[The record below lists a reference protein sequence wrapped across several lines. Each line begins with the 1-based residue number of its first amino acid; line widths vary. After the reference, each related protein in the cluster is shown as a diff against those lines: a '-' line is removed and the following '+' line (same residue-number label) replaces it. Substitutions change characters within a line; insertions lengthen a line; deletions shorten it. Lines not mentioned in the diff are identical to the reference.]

1 MIILLVKIE
10 GVSMETLITVDNL
23 RRIYT
28 GKKGI
33 FKREKTEFE
42 ALRGINFEIHKGEV
56 FGLLGENGAGKTTTI
71 KILSTLLLPTS
82 GQVRIFGMNPV
93 GDEKQIRSR
102 INFVLGG
109 ERSLYWRLTGREN
122 LSYFADLYKLTK
134 KEKEKRIDEILELV
148 HLKERADDK
157 VENYSKGMKQRLQ
170 IARGLLNDPEII
182 FLDEPTIGLDPVGA
196 LELRQTVRYLQSIG
210 KTILLT
216 THYMME
222 ADELSQR
229 IAIMKKGRII
239 EQDTPTNIKKRY
251 QSFHVVNV
259 DALGINQEHMDR
271 VKRHHCVKEAFLKD
285 VDMHQRL
292 EIQCEQP
299 MQVIHDM
306 IHLFESI
313 HVLAITPRES
323 TLEDTY
329 LQLIGGE

>member
-1 MIILLVKIE
+1 
-10 GVSMETLITVDNL
+10 METLITVENL
-23 RRIYT
+23 RRTYV

-42 ALRGINFEIHKGEV
+42 ALKGIDFEIHKGEV

-82 GQVRIFGMNPV
+82 GKVRILGLDPV
-93 GDEKQIRSR
+93 CEEKQIRPH

-134 KEKEKRIDEILELV
+134 KEKDKKIEEILELV

-170 IARGLLNDPEII
+170 IARGLINNPEII

-239 EQDTPTNIKKRY
+239 EQDTPMNIKKRF
-251 QSFHVVNV
+251 QGFHVVNV
-259 DALGINQEHMDR
+259 DAIGIDANHMHAIKAHHH
-271 VKRHHCVKEAFLKD
+271 VKAVFLKD
-285 VDMHQRL
+285 MDMHQRL
-292 EIQCEQP
+292 EIQCDEP
-299 MQVIHDM
+299 MQVIHDL
-306 IHLFESI
+306 IHLLESI
-313 HVLAITPRES
+313 RVLTITPRES